1 MLSNFSPEF
10 VVTRCWRE
18 VLIPMLTL
26 KLPRRSQYQSKKIG
40 VWTPMARLWA
50 PLQIDFWDITLWVG
64 TTSSIQVGIT
74 KLWFSRLEQAGF
86 NVKSSSKQLWAA
98 PWRLHD
104 QYYRPE
110 ERVLQEILLSWT
122 TFFLATYVYTNYLR
136 TQARRKIKE
145 LFLWAGSYEQN
156 RYMMNAVSAN
166 RGPTLQCLSTRIR
179 STKPSGSHLQ
189 LFLHEEVA
197 QRLGIFIWGLQG
209 VNHNNCAQICDPS
222 GSRLEYPSLLQN
234 RSRRLTAEG
243 KGYKLCNCGVSQW
256 RSYTQEIRGKKER
269 CFMKGRHPWA
279 QTSCAAEEYDQAA
292 ITTAKKESSKN
303 RAHSICIISH
313 LSKSK
318 RPFSGRLRGKPWA
331 KGCE

>member
-18 VLIPMLTL
+18 VLIAMLTL
-26 KLPRRSQYQSKKIG
+26 KLPRRSQYQSKKMG
-40 VWTPMARLWA
+40 VWTPMAGLWA
-50 PLQIDFWDITLWVG
+50 QLQIDFWDSTLWVG
-64 TTSSIQVGIT
+64 TTSSIQVSIT
-74 KLWFSRLEQAGF
+74 KIWFSRLEQAGF

-122 TFFLATYVYTNYLR
+122 TFFLATYVYTNCLR
-136 TQARRKIKE
+136 TQARRTKE
-145 LFLWAGSYEQN
+145 LFLWAGRYEQN

-189 LFLHEEVA
+189 LILHEEVA

-234 RSRRLTAEG
+234 RSRDWLLR
-243 KGYKLCNCGVSQW
+243 
-256 RSYTQEIRGKKER
+256 ER
-269 CFMKGRHPWA
+269 ATNSATVEF
-279 QTSCAAEEYDQAA
+279 
-292 ITTAKKESSKN
+292 
-303 RAHSICIISH
+303 
-313 LSKSK
+313 
-318 RPFSGRLRGKPWA
+318 A
-331 KGCE
+331 KGDPTLKKLGEKKKDALWREDTHEHKQVVQLRNMIKQLLLQQRKNHQRMELTQSA